1 MTRLPLAALLAA
13 APALAAAQ
21 SSTDDAELFPED
33 ERVLR
38 FGTEE
43 RHVALAPFVQYD
55 LGLAESDLED
65 REDDGGTLRL
75 ARLYVFGRAGDLS
88 GTYAQNLDDDDFPIA
103 YAFAAYDFGER
114 WTIRAGQQDE
124 PFSLQDMSGSRFL
137 PFAEAGLNAALT
149 PGDNVGVAAL
159 RSGERS
165 SLAAGV
171 FGGDLNT
178 GVGDEGVALTARATW
193 APIYEEERIERGGD
207 AAATGVGTQRVDRLL
222 HLGVGASARLDVEE
236 PVSFSGGG
244 GSVLV
249 DGALATSPTLRGVDS
264 LVRVNFEM
272 AATRGAGSVQAEVAG
287 ASVEAEGA
295 DGFAHAGYLYG
306 TWFATGERRGYD
318 PSAGTFGRVVPKRAV
333 DDGGRGAYELGGRVG
348 WLDLTD
354 LGPGAGAQLQASLVG
369 NAYLTKRLTA
379 TLDLTR
385 TWITAGPDDGA
396 ATTALTLRGQI
407 AF

>member
-1 MTRLPLAALLAA
+1 MRLSLAVLLAA
-13 APALAAAQ
+13 VPSLAAAQ
-21 SSTDDAELFPED
+21 SATGDAELFPED

-43 RHVALAPFVQYD
+43 RHVTLAPFVQYD
-55 LGLAESDLED
+55 LGTVRSDLDD

-75 ARLYVFGRAGDLS
+75 ARLYAFGRAGDLS
-88 GTYAQNLDDDDFPIA
+88 GTYAQNLDDADFPIA
-103 YAFAAYDFGER
+103 YSFASLDLGDR
-114 WTIRAGQQDE
+114 WTVRAGQQDE

-137 PFAEAGLNAALT
+137 PFAEAGLNAAIA
-149 PGDNVGVAAL
+149 PGDNLGVAAL

-165 SLAAGV
+165 SLALGV

-178 GVGDEGVALTARATW
+178 GVGDEGVALTGRATW
-193 APIYEEERIERGGD
+193 APLYEEERIARGGD
-207 AAATGVGTQRVDRLL
+207 ATASGVGTQRVERLL
-222 HLGVGASARLDVEE
+222 HLGVGASARFGVDE
-236 PVSFSGGG
+236 PLSFSGGG

-249 DGALATSPTLRGVDS
+249 DGALATAPTLRGVDS
-264 LVRVNFEM
+264 LVRVNLEM

-287 ASVEAEGA
+287 ASVDAAGA
-295 DGFAHAGYLYG
+295 DGFVHAGYLHA
-306 TWFATGERRGYD
+306 TWFPTGERRGYD

-333 DDGGRGAYELGGRVG
+333 DDGGAGAYELGGRVG

-354 LGPGAGAQLQASLVG
+354 LGAGAGAQVQASLVV

-379 TLDLTR
+379 TLDLSR

-396 ATTALTLRGQI
+396 DTTALTLRGQI